1 MARNRIIVYVF
12 CKVLK
17 SNIRKEISL
26 GSVISPDELE
36 IVNLH
41 VSILARALNQS
52 KAVGDITVRRWV
64 EELDTSPRMHG
75 VNDLYAKLAK
85 IGLVPP
91 RLEMEKKSLAKCID
105 EVLLDKK
112 DDGGTQQTL
121 DNLQGVK
128 KKLFSFF
135 DQNIA
140 AADITVKHAKDF
152 HNYLKKAKQQ
162 RRKCSCNDQQKM
174 KCSCSDEQKE
184 KLSYADSSINGYIK
198 KTKNLFDCMVKNGD
212 LKNNV
217 FLHRNH
223 PSKSDQNRRIY
234 ISSELVSHL
243 IERCSD
249 QSVRLSLAFARFGG
263 DRIPS
268 DIMLLRKESFDFK
281 NNIMRID
288 ALKGEKLTKGK
299 NKIKSRACPLFPIF
313 KKYVQPCVDALP
325 NKAWLFPQFSDQLD
339 DVLKGKR
346 IRGTLST
353 MVTRFLRK
361 QGVIPWEKLFTN
373 LRASCITDLRKL
385 HPADDVSSWLGNS
398 QAVQD
403 RYYKMVTFENGII
416 KEIDWIGEYQ
426 AKASLADFGI
436 SKTIG
441 MEQLEANFRLPDIK
455 PDTDIKSDPDIKS
468 SIGF

>member
-12 CKVLK
+12 CKVLNSK
-17 SNIRKEISL
+17 KRHEISL
-26 GSVISPDELE
+26 GSGITPAELE
-36 IVNLH
+36 KVNLH
-41 VSILARALNQS
+41 VSILTRAVNQDRP
-52 KAVGDITVRRWV
+52 AGDIAVRRWV
-64 EELDTSPRMHG
+64 EELERNPRMHG

-91 RLEMEKKSLAKCID
+91 RIGIEKKSLAKCID

-112 DDGGTQQTL
+112 NDGNSQQTL

-128 KKLFSFF
+128 QKLFDFF

-140 AADITVKHAKDF
+140 AADITVKDAKEF
-152 HNYLKKAKQQ
+152 HSYLKKAKQQ
-162 RRKCSCNDQQKM
+162 RTKDFFTDQENRKCA
-174 KCSCSDEQKE
+174 
-184 KLSYADSSINGYIK
+184 YADSSINGYIK

-263 DRIPS
+263 NRIPS
-268 DIMLLRKESFDFK
+268 DIALVRKESFDFK

-339 DVLKGKR
+339 DVLQGKR
-346 IRGTLST
+346 IRGTLNT
-353 MVTRFLRK
+353 KVTRFLRK

-455 PDTDIKSDPDIKS
+455 PDPDIKF